1 MNLAKFRKAQQQ
13 LEEAEERTK
22 LAESHMTRLGA
33 GERGGLSLLVRK
45 REIIFGQKNKLE
57 RCLFKFYPFKERDE
71 LREIRIYLQRFGRGI
86 RMT

>member
-45 REIIFGQKNKLE
+45 KGEREKKEEKPARCVSFNLQ
-57 RCLFKFYPFKERDE
+57 RCL
-71 LREIRIYLQRFGRGI
+71 
-86 RMT
+86 